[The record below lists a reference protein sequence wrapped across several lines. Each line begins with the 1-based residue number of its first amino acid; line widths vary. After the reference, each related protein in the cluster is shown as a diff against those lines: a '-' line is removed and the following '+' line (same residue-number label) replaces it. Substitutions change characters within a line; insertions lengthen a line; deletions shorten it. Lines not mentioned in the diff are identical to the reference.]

1 MSDIISKFK
10 SYQELLNRIQEAID
24 SGFYLEAT
32 WIAYAVIEDRVCSAL
47 EKSGGLPKD
56 KNGKPLRMLGLKLE
70 ALSHRMNENSSL
82 RKYLEKDEIVDR
94 VIHWKNKRNPL
105 MHSLASEAKS
115 WNTLEQEA
123 KIVALEG
130 KDVAWLLANA
140 VSRFRKYKRREDRVN
155 NDSIK
160 R

>member
-1 MSDIISKFK
+1 MSGNSSKLR

-24 SGFYLEAT
+24 SDFYLEAT
-32 WIAYAVIEDRVCSAL
+32 WITYAVIEDRVCSAL

-56 KNGKPLRMLGLKLE
+56 QNDKPLRMLGSKLE
-70 ALSHRMNENSSL
+70 VLSKRMNENPLL
-82 RKYLEKDEIVDR
+82 RKYLEKDGIVDR

-115 WNTLEQEA
+115 WNSIEQEA
-123 KIVALEG
+123 KLVALEG

-140 VSRFRKYKRREDRVN
+140 VSRFRKYKRREDKVN
-155 NDSIK
+155 K
-160 R
+160 TT